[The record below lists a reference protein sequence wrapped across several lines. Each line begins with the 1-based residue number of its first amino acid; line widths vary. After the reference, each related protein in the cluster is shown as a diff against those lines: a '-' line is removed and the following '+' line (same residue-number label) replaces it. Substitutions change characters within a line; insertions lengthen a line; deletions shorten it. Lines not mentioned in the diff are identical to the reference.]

1 VCTWAYTI
9 LYNENVKHYIKR
21 TMGILLVSVLA
32 KKGKNMNND
41 DDFDFAEYEKAVM
54 EDPLYPVEEC
64 IKMLEETSEF
74 NIIGLYDSIDNC
86 LFQDINYG
94 MVVSMM
100 PKWVADEGISPEG
113 CCTKDF
119 YDTQKR
125 KAFHPVFG
133 RFIYHYELWS
143 IIAGIQERLSAVK
156 MFLRLFYKEVPCK
169 AKYTPDQYTSGS
181 RQGGDR
187 ETQAHV
193 LLNSIF
199 VAYASIFD
207 LLAKVAVE
215 ENQLDGYDFG
225 KYKEMKSN
233 WILYKYSLKNISP
246 SLQAPGMLF
255 SDPLIVKKFVTFRN
269 EYVHNGPW
277 DLRSSVYYT
286 AVNGELA
293 DVVIYSPDM
302 DEHGNFVKSGSRNK
316 FYSQNNRINIQLPDM
331 IKEATSILQSTID
344 ELSRLYQLKTTKK
357 EDTALT
363 EEYMKAIADYYKSLV

>member
-1 VCTWAYTI
+1 
-9 LYNENVKHYIKR
+9 
-21 TMGILLVSVLA
+21 MGILLVSILT
-32 KKGKNMNND
+32 KKVKNMNND
-41 DDFDFAEYEKAVM
+41 FEKDVKEA
-54 EDPLYPVEEC
+54 PLYPVDEC
-64 IKMLEETSEF
+64 IKMLEDTSEF
-74 NIIGLYDSIDNC
+74 NIIGLYDSIDNY
-86 LFQDINYG
+86 LFQDVNYE

-100 PKWVADEGISPEG
+100 PNWVADAGISPEG

-119 YDTQKR
+119 YDTLKR

-133 RFIYHYELWS
+133 RFVYYYELWS
-143 IIAGIQERLSAVK
+143 IIAGIQDRLSAVIL
-156 MFLRLFYKEVPCK
+156 FLRQFYKEVPCK
-169 AKYTPDQYTSGS
+169 AKYTSDQYTSAC
-181 RQGGDR
+181 RKCGDR

-215 ENQLDGYDFG
+215 ENQIDGYDFG

-233 WILYKYSLKNISP
+233 WILYKYSMKNISP

-286 AVNGELA
+286 AVNGEPA

-344 ELSRLYQLKTTKK
+344 ELSRLYQLKTTRK
-357 EDTALT
+357 EDPALT
-363 EEYMKAIADYYKSLV
+363 EEYMKAIADYYKNLV